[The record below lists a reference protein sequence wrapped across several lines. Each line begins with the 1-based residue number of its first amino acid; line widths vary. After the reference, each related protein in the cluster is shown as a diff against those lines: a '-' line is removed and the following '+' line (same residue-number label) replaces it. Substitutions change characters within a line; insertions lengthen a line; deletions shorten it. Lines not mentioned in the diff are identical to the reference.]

1 MSLIKL
7 QGHTYYYKGPTNVGV
22 VRYKNGMALLVD
34 AGIDSTA
41 ARMIAQSVEED
52 GLKPKYLVVTHA
64 HPDHFGGA
72 KWLKEQYT
80 GLLRYAAEGEA
91 LGMKYP
97 HLESQALFGAQPLR
111 ELEGRALKGPA
122 VEVDETVKPG
132 EMDFGDKKFEIIP
145 LPGHTYDQIGI
156 LTGDGV
162 LFAGDSLFSEKIMD
176 KYPFPFLLD
185 IEAQFNTI
193 DRLDQ
198 TAAEQVVLSHA
209 EAAYSSV
216 HQLCRAN
223 KSRIEEY
230 LTRIKEWCGQ
240 PLSREDVAEQVIQ
253 QGGTEPGIGEYYM
266 TYATVGAFLSY
277 LSNRGELGKSVIG
290 GKLYFYQE

>member
-1 MSLIKL
+1 MSLMKL
-7 QGHTYYYKGPTNVGV
+7 QGHSYYHKGPTNVGV
-22 VRYKNGMALLVD
+22 VRYKNGMALLLD

-41 ARMIAQSVEED
+41 ARAIAQSVEED
-52 GLKPKYLVVTHA
+52 GLKPKYLVLTHA

-80 GLLRYAAEGEA
+80 GLLRYASEGEA
-91 LGMKYP
+91 LGLKYP
-97 HLESQALFGAQPLR
+97 RLESQALFGAQPLR
-111 ELEGRALKGPA
+111 ELEGRALKGPK
-122 VEVDETVKPG
+122 VEVDEIIKPG
-132 EMDFGDKKFEIIP
+132 ERDFGDKKFEIIP

-162 LFAGDSLFSEKIMD
+162 LFAGDSLFSEEIMA

-185 IEAQFNTI
+185 IEAQLNTI
-193 DRLDQ
+193 DVLDQ
-198 TAAEQVVLSHA
+198 MAAEQVVLSHA
-209 EAAYSSV
+209 EKVYASI
-216 HQLCRAN
+216 HPLCQAN
-223 KSRIEEY
+223 KSRIEEH
-230 LTRIKEWCGQ
+230 LTKIRDWCSQ

-266 TYATVGAFLSY
+266 TYATIGAFLSY
-277 LSNRGELGKSVIG
+277 LANCGELGKSVIG